1 MNVQQN
7 YNSSNKTML
16 KIFKFVRNHVNT
28 SNKVKNVRNNVN
40 QVFMLSI
47 KKIRK
52 FVKITVKTTYYH
64 KSSNIHKLRRLQLN
78 NVLNHVITS
87 MVIIK
92 MKIYVLLHVQIILTM
107 IEQCVL
113 FHVIINITQLHQVK
127 EFVQLVMLV

>member
-1 MNVQQN
+1 MP
-7 YNSSNKTML
+7 
-16 KIFKFVRNHVNT
+16 KIFKFVRNHVNI

-40 QVFMLSI
+40 QVFILSI

-78 NVLNHVITS
+78 NVLLHVITS

-92 MKIYVLLHVQIILTM
+92 MKIYVLLHVQIILIM

>member
-1 MNVQQN
+1 
-7 YNSSNKTML
+7 ML

-28 SNKVKNVRNNVN
+28 SNKVNNVRNNVN
-40 QVFMLSI
+40 QVFILLM

>member
-1 MNVQQN
+1 
-7 YNSSNKTML
+7 ML

-40 QVFMLSI
+40 QVFILLM

-52 FVKITVKTTYYH
+52 FVKITVKTTCYH

-92 MKIYVLLHVQIILTM
+92 MKIYVLLHVQIILIM

-113 FHVIINITQLHQVK
+113 FHVIINITQLHQAK

>member
-52 FVKITVKTTYYH
+52 FAKITVKTTYYH

-78 NVLNHVITS
+78 NVLLHVITS

-92 MKIYVLLHVQIILTM
+92 MKIYVLLHVQIILIT

>member
-40 QVFMLSI
+40 QVFILLM

-52 FVKITVKTTYYH
+52 FVKITVKTTCYH
-64 KSSNIHKLRRLQLN
+64 KSSNIHKLRRLQL
-78 NVLNHVITS
+78 
-87 MVIIK
+87 
-92 MKIYVLLHVQIILTM
+92 MKG
-107 IEQCVL
+107 
-113 FHVIINITQLHQVK
+113 
-127 EFVQLVMLV
+127 